1 VTLQP
6 AFYGRTGTK
15 AGDLVTVLHL
25 PYTVWHLSYVA
36 IGAALAPRIDG
47 VRLAGTLAAFV
58 FGLGVGAH
66 ALDEVH
72 DRPLGTAL
80 SARALWALGVGGLVV
95 AAAVAGAGAVVIS
108 PWVMVWAAVGITLAL
123 AYSLELSPLIH
134 SDLGFALAWGAFP
147 TLVGFW
153 AQTEAMT
160 WAPLAMAAATTAL
173 SAVQRSLSKSAREIR
188 RGPGPRAT
196 GELARWETPL
206 RYLSVGVPLIAL
218 ALLATHL

>member
-1 VTLQP
+1 MTLQP
-6 AFYGRTGTK
+6 AFYGHTGTR
-15 AGDLVTVLHL
+15 AGDLVTILHP
-25 PYTVWHLSYVA
+25 PYTIWHLSYVA
-36 IGAALAPRIDG
+36 IGAALAPQIDG

-80 SARALWALGVGGLVV
+80 STRSLWALGVGGLVV
-95 AAAVAGAGAVVIS
+95 AAAGAVVIS
-108 PWVMVWAAVGITLAL
+108 PWVMAWAAVGITLAL

-153 AQTEAMT
+153 AQTEQMT
-160 WAPLAMAAATTAL
+160 WAALAMAAATTAL

-188 RGPGPRAT
+188 RGPGPRAA
-196 GELARWETPL
+196 GELPRWEMPL
-206 RYLSVGVPLIAL
+206 RYLSLGVPLIAL

>member
-1 VTLQP
+1 VTVQP

-15 AGDLVTVLHL
+15 AGDLATVLHL
-25 PYTVWHLSYVA
+25 PYTLWHLSYIA
-36 IGAALAPRIDG
+36 MGAALAPQLDA

-80 SARALWALGVGGLVV
+80 SPRALWALGVGGLVAATAV
-95 AAAVAGAGAVVIS
+95 AAAGAVIIS
-108 PWVMVWAAVGITLAL
+108 PWVLVWAAVGITLAL
-123 AYSLELSPLIH
+123 AYSLEWSPLIH

-153 AQTEAMT
+153 AQTEDMT
-160 WAPLAMAAATTAL
+160 WAPLAMAAAATAL
-173 SAVQRSLSKSAREIR
+173 SAVQRSLSKSAKEIR
-188 RGPGPRAT
+188 RGPRPGGAE
-196 GELARWETPL
+196 ELARWETPL